1 MWLLALAALAIASEE
16 SAGMDNALNAGGG
29 GGYSM
34 SNPGGPDPSSGEGG
48 PEFNQSDPASKA
60 LKAKLKQAK
69 ASAVA
74 AAAKAKVDAARIIK
88 LEADLKKATVAKAQ
102 DSQRAKTMQR
112 VSRSSRRIWKR
123 PRAPTRPSSRH

>member
-1 MWLLALAALAIASEE
+1 MCIGLWLLALAALAIASEE

-34 SNPGGPDPSSGEGG
+34 SNRYPGGPDPSSGEGG

-69 ASAVA
+69 S
-74 AAAKAKVDAARIIK
+74 IGCCG
-88 LEADLKKATVAKAQ
+88 
-102 DSQRAKTMQR
+102 
-112 VSRSSRRIWKR
+112 RRQGKSGR
-123 PRAPTRPSSRH
+123 CSHH